1 MKSVLNLLLK
11 VVGLIKMQNA
21 TNLSI
26 FIVKLK
32 DSDKV
37 DTPSKIM

>member
-11 VVGLIKMQNA
+11 VVGLIYMQNA
-21 TNLSI
+21 ANLSV

-32 DSDKV
+32 DFDKV